1 MNRRLTRCRHDRML
15 AGVASGMAE
24 YFEVDPTLVRVLWLI
39 SIFFGGIGLLAYI
52 VLAIIMPNEPDVAPV
67 GDPVAGDA
75 TADPAN
81 PALSGWHA
89 AAATHRHVTRDN
101 GRIVTFA
108 GFALILFGALA
119 LIGVYLPDLADGGRF
134 LWPAF
139 ILGIGV
145 LLVAGAVR
153 RDTTPS

>member
-1 MNRRLTRCRHDRML
+1 MNPTRRP
-15 AGVASGMAE
+15 V
-24 YFEVDPTLVRVLWLI
+24 VDPAT
-39 SIFFGGIGLLAYI
+39 GIA
-52 VLAIIMPNEPDVAPV
+52 N
-67 GDPVAGDA
+67 
-75 TADPAN
+75 ADPAN
-81 PALSGWHA
+81 PAVSAGTRR
-89 AAATHRHVTRDN
+89 AATHRHATRDN

-119 LIGVYLPDLADGGRF
+119 LIGVYLPDLADSGRF

-153 RDTTPS
+153 RDTTPP